1 MFNNRIIKMITIPLI
16 IAFIMTFALPS
27 PEVFSQNTVAFNEK
41 IYIEDVKES
50 ETSVSS
56 YSDNLIK
63 YIYTIREALEAQDV
77 KALEEAVDDI
87 LKAAN
92 DIEKS
97 VYEEIISNEEII
109 LDIDSEDVFKRYVN
123 FKKQLED
130 NFTIINDYLIGLK
143 GAVISRDFKRIK
155 IHVDKIEKM
164 LDPEKPDPALGSNL
178 PHQNIDIIPPKPAT
192 GSGSSSAHTKGAS
205 EQEVSSFSKTPEKG
219 DLEETLEVQFTKE
232 IKELGDSFETVVEI
246 YEYVRNNIVFEQ
258 YHGSRKGALG
268 TLEQKSGN
276 SFDQAS
282 LLISLLRYK
291 GIPTRYVRGTIEV
304 PIERAIGWTG
314 TKTPEAAVRVLGS
327 LGVPTVS
334 VTTGGRISHV
344 RLEHVWV
351 EAYIPYQYYRGIG
364 SMKGQEI
371 WIPLDPSF
379 KEHERVEG
387 IDLKELIGID
397 KDSVFDNLEDG
408 MIISED
414 FLAVSRVNV
423 ETVLEEIERAEE
435 RIEEFL
441 SPYEEDE
448 EIDPIDIFG
457 GIKIVP
463 QNLGLLPSS
472 LPYDVV
478 TVIEKSSKVSDEL
491 RESVVFSIRGADP
504 FNLNFRGRNH
514 FEYEVSAPQIY
525 GKRITLSWVPAG
537 AEDERV
543 IDNYGGIFKTP
554 AYLVHMKPQ
563 LMIDG
568 KVVVEGDAVGLGYRQ
583 EFKMTMKS
591 VGLPVEEIINPVTVG
606 GFYCVGFDYGIITP
620 DELYK
625 IAGNL
630 DRLKGTISEGNI
642 YTDEAMGEILNA
654 VAKAYFA
661 QLNIFDKL
669 LSEKHGVVINKVL
682 SEAMTGYNVKVS
694 HLFMSPVEVNEGG
707 MYIDVDRNA
716 KSVISLNGDKEAQK
730 AYMIASGMIGSAM
743 EHIIFEQMT
752 NVPSVSSIKVLQQ
765 ANARGIPIHM
775 VTTENINEV
784 LPILEVSNS
793 VKRDIRD
800 SVNAG
805 RIVQI
810 PERNIQYFDWYGTGS
825 AGYMISG
832 GIAGGAMSVGEVLV
846 RYFTYVVSGL
856 ITMALFHIAGI
867 LILSVTPI
875 GWLGAVLMIGKVLK
889 YALIGIVL
897 ISFIYNA
904 TRLIEFYRVTGD
916 VYYLQELLIQIS
928 SLTTILALNFGP
940 FKGINQE
947 IHVLK
952 HTIIQMKQIG
962 IPAKITFQFAATYG
976 MGRIDPATKAIKFF
990 KDYGLSNSAI
1000 ETIGKSFDSKGIAL
1014 IETTFIK
1021 SAITYTGSEANTI
1034 IILFKQAGNINA
1046 ATTLSNSLINLS
1058 KSGIIPS
1065 TFNNYG
1071 IMSNITS
1078 ITEASDALVK
1088 GITSPL
1094 IKKLFGHGIKP
1105 TDYNTL
1111 GITNPQMAD
1120 AVDQIAERYGADG
1133 LNALQKGI
1141 KPDLINRLADNGIR
1155 PVNYELMGITTPQM
1169 AETMAKAVEALKP
1182 LGLATEQNIARFT
1195 KLTRAGV
1202 TKENIINVIQ
1212 NNIRSS
1218 SYIQK
1223 KIIDTFE
1230 EFGHLDDASKWVL
1243 KNGADNG
1250 LVDVSTWMG
1259 KVSGNLENLTVEE
1272 LKAIEKY
1279 MKQGKDL
1286 FRIPEGN
1293 IKTPDFIVDGIYIE
1307 FKGIVTNDLVN
1318 ARSNALQYAKDSFL
1332 TPPAGKGADRLVL
1345 DFVSN
1350 TDISLNDAKAIL
1362 QEIKSLYP
1370 EKSVEVWTKLG
1381 DFIQ

>member
-1 MFNNRIIKMITIPLI
+1 M
-16 IAFIMTFALPS
+16 
-27 PEVFSQNTVAFNEK
+27 
-41 IYIEDVKES
+41 
-50 ETSVSS
+50 
-56 YSDNLIK
+56 
-63 YIYTIREALEAQDV
+63 
-77 KALEEAVDDI
+77 
-87 LKAAN
+87 
-92 DIEKS
+92 
-97 VYEEIISNEEII
+97 
-109 LDIDSEDVFKRYVN
+109 
-123 FKKQLED
+123 
-130 NFTIINDYLIGLK
+130 
-143 GAVISRDFKRIK
+143 
-155 IHVDKIEKM
+155 
-164 LDPEKPDPALGSNL
+164 
-178 PHQNIDIIPPKPAT
+178 
-192 GSGSSSAHTKGAS
+192 
-205 EQEVSSFSKTPEKG
+205 
-219 DLEETLEVQFTKE
+219 
-232 IKELGDSFETVVEI
+232 
-246 YEYVRNNIVFEQ
+246 
-258 YHGSRKGALG
+258 
-268 TLEQKSGN
+268 
-276 SFDQAS
+276 
-282 LLISLLRYK
+282 
-291 GIPTRYVRGTIEV
+291 
-304 PIERAIGWTG
+304 
-314 TKTPEAAVRVLGS
+314 
-327 LGVPTVS
+327 
-334 VTTGGRISHV
+334 
-344 RLEHVWV
+344 
-351 EAYIPYQYYRGIG
+351 
-364 SMKGQEI
+364 
-371 WIPLDPSF
+371 
-379 KEHERVEG
+379 
-387 IDLKELIGID
+387 
-397 KDSVFDNLEDG
+397 
-408 MIISED
+408 
-414 FLAVSRVNV
+414 
-423 ETVLEEIERAEE
+423 
-435 RIEEFL
+435 
-441 SPYEEDE
+441 
-448 EIDPIDIFG
+448 
-457 GIKIVP
+457 
-463 QNLGLLPSS
+463 
-472 LPYDVV
+472 
-478 TVIEKSSKVSDEL
+478 
-491 RESVVFSIRGADP
+491 
-504 FNLNFRGRNH
+504 
-514 FEYEVSAPQIY
+514 
-525 GKRITLSWVPAG
+525 
-537 AEDERV
+537 
-543 IDNYGGIFKTP
+543 
-554 AYLVHMKPQ
+554 
-563 LMIDG
+563 
-568 KVVVEGDAVGLGYRQ
+568 
-583 EFKMTMKS
+583 
-591 VGLPVEEIINPVTVG
+591 
-606 GFYCVGFDYGIITP
+606 
-620 DELYK
+620 YK

-642 YTDEAMGEILNA
+642 YTDEAMGKILNA

-928 SLTTILALNFGP
+928 SLTSLLALNFGP

-1155 PVNYELMGITTPQM
+1155 PVNYESMGITTPQM
-1169 AETMAKAVEALKP
+1169 AETVAEALGRRTIKILDEIADSTIVSRVKEIRGLLPSDLKRSGNFGIAEVQIPGIKNELYAHSGIDVLEDARSAANNVSDITLKP
-1182 LGLATEQNIARFT
+1182 TNPTFKATSVPTSDGTMLFRDMDTEYKILNNIAETLGDNTSVSGKIRLFT
-1195 KLTRAGV
+1195 ERPCCDSCS
-1202 TKENIINVIQ
+1202 NVILEFLQ
-1212 NNIRSS
+1212 KYKNITIEVVHNNGTI
-1218 SYIQK
+1218 
-1223 KIIDTFE
+1223 
-1230 EFGHLDDASKWVL
+1230 L
-1243 KNGADNG
+1243 K
-1250 LVDVSTWMG
+1250 
-1259 KVSGNLENLTVEE
+1259 
-1272 LKAIEKY
+1272 
-1279 MKQGKDL
+1279 
-1286 FRIPEGN
+1286 P
-1293 IKTPDFIVDGIYIE
+1293 
-1307 FKGIVTNDLVN
+1307 
-1318 ARSNALQYAKDSFL
+1318 
-1332 TPPAGKGADRLVL
+1332 
-1345 DFVSN
+1345 
-1350 TDISLNDAKAIL
+1350 
-1362 QEIKSLYP
+1362 
-1370 EKSVEVWTKLG
+1370 
-1381 DFIQ
+1381 